1 MTMQTSSIKD
11 KIAVISTAF
20 LIAFA
25 ILLVSVLR
33 SASPKFAYL
42 TPSYAYSPM
51 VLSEKA
57 TSDKLIPIDYTLAY
71 QGKVLPDNPLWYL
84 KVLRDKAWLAVTF
97 NNAKKA
103 EINLLFADKRLGS
116 SLELFKNNKPDLG
129 LSTLTKSGKYLESAE
144 MVMGDDKD
152 FYKKIATASLKH
164 IEVIENEILPLSPED
179 IKPEVI
185 KARGYSEET
194 YKRTRDHMLSVGLV
208 PPEDPSET
216 K

>member
-1 MTMQTSSIKD
+1 MKN
-11 KIAVISTAF
+11 KIAGISTTI

-33 SASPKFAYL
+33 SASPKFAY
-42 TPSYAYSPM
+42 SPI
-51 VLSEKA
+51 VLSETT
-57 TSDKLIPIDYTLAY
+57 TSNKSTPIDYVLAY
-71 QGKVLPDNPLWYL
+71 QGKILPDNPLWYI
-84 KVLRDKAWLAVTF
+84 KVLRDKAWLAITF
-97 NNAKKA
+97 NDAKKA
-103 EINLLFADKRLGS
+103 DLNLLFADKRLSS

-144 MVMGDDKD
+144 LVMGDDKD

-164 IEVIENEILPLSPED
+164 TEVIENEILPLSPED

-185 KARGYSEET
+185 KASNYSRET
-194 YKRTRDHMLSVGLV
+194 YKKIRDHMLSVGLV
-208 PPEDPSET
+208 PPVDPSET

>member
-1 MTMQTSSIKD
+1 MKN
-11 KIAVISTAF
+11 KIAGISTTI

-33 SASPKFAYL
+33 SASPKFAY
-42 TPSYAYSPM
+42 SPM
-51 VLSEKA
+51 VLSEKTA
-57 TSDKLIPIDYTLAY
+57 GSKPMPIDYFLAY
-71 QGKVLPDNPLWYL
+71 QGKILPDNPLWYL
-84 KVLRDKAWLAVTF
+84 KVLRDKAWLAITF
-97 NNAKKA
+97 NDAKKA
-103 EINLLFADKRLGS
+103 DLNLLFADKRLNS

-144 MVMGDDKD
+144 SVMGDDKD

>member
-1 MTMQTSSIKD
+1 MKN
-11 KIAVISTAF
+11 KIAGISTTI

-25 ILLVSVLR
+25 ILLISVFR
-33 SASPKFAYL
+33 SASPKFAY
-42 TPSYAYSPM
+42 SPI
-51 VLSEKA
+51 VLSERTTVEKS
-57 TSDKLIPIDYTLAY
+57 TSIDYALAY
-71 QGKVLPDNPLWYL
+71 QGKILPDNPFWYL
-84 KVLRDKAWLAVTF
+84 KVLRDKTWLAITF

-144 MVMGDDKD
+144 LIMGDDKD
-152 FYKKIATASLKH
+152 FYRKIAIASLKH
-164 IEVIENEILPLSPED
+164 VEVIENEILPLSPED

-185 KARGYSEET
+185 KVRNHSKET
-194 YKRTRDHMLSVGLV
+194 YTKIRDHMLSVGLV
-208 PPEDPSET
+208 PPENPFET